1 MESEALVEFREYEA
15 LVAFNAYE
23 ELNEL
28 VAKDDDAA

>member
-1 MESEALVEFREYEA
+1 VESEALVEFREYEA